1 MQPCGRQLMLVGVG
15 RALIVNIGDMLERWT
30 NGKFRSTMHRV
41 VTKAQQRYSV
51 RIEGV
56 GMVAV
61 VRDSNDNTDGAGPCF
76 CGAKLRLCGGMP
88 PHMLLAG

>member
-1 MQPCGRQLMLVGVG
+1 MQPCGRQLMVVGVG

-51 RIEGV
+51 RVE
-56 GMVAV
+56 
-61 VRDSNDNTDGAGPCF
+61 
-76 CGAKLRLCGGMP
+76 L
-88 PHMLLAG
+88 